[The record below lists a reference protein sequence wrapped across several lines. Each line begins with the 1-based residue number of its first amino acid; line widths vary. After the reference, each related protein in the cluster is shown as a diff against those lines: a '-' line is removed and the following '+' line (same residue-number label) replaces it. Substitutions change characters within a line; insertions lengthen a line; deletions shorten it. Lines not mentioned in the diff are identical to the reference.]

1 MPSKES
7 KFVVGKPWG
16 PFLTPG
22 DPDDQWALTKTKSA
36 GGLSL
41 SRTPS
46 TTQRIKRHWK
56 RFWFVY
62 CVGNVIFLAI
72 FLPVFFLVAIPAI
85 AQLVVNKSDLVLTE
99 AILTQPKPD
108 SVQLTLQTKVDLHLA
123 LTARIED
130 LPLYLYQKDYGEKY
144 PYASFTIPGK
154 KIRGNTTLGV
164 NDIHSPILNQTTWEE
179 FVHQIIFQKETS
191 LWVHGQTN
199 TYLGVLKSHVKLNK
213 AIKTQSLN
221 QFEGFSI
228 ANAGLVFNQS
238 DGHNFEGNLTL
249 PNPTHLTF
257 QPAASFSETPPL
269 KMSNY
274 SPAQMPFPLKGILDI
289 STAIKHL
296 GGLLKTE
303 AKALK
308 GGNLTLDAI
317 TQEVH
322 YDNELIPWYTNVL
335 RQLTL
340 TSEIPLKG
348 LINNTI
354 ANLKSQTN
362 FTSTLKGL
370 NLSSLQ
376 GMGSDSGS
384 GKVSRSEG
392 DSDGPVSVATLM
404 RRSKYIQEAF
414 EGVDPV
420 ERDFM
425 IDSFSGFYS

>member
-7 KFVVGKPWG
+7 KFVVGKHWG

-257 QPAASFSETPPL
+257 QV
-269 KMSNY
+269 
-274 SPAQMPFPLKGILDI
+274 GDILLNI
-289 STAIKHL
+289 QAGGVVLGNATIENHL